1 MTRWR
6 SYPAL
11 IAAVLWLMWAVDA
24 SAPGSTDRAGKPKG
38 TDFLQFYVAASL
50 VRDGRADELYD
61 IRATDARA
69 RAIAP
74 GARDALY
81 VPIQSPAIAVALQPL
96 AALPYAR
103 AWMVWTSLLAAAFA
117 AACLV
122 LWRGA
127 GRLRAHPVESAAF
140 AAALPAF
147 YSTVLHGQLSAFA
160 LLLVALAL
168 WALRRD
174 ARFGA
179 GLLVGCLAFKPH
191 WVAAASVL
199 FVAAREWRVVGGIV
213 VSAAGQLALAC
224 AALGPRVAVAY
235 AGALRSISAIGDLLE
250 PRPSLSLRGLTS
262 VLVADARASL
272 VVYAVCSAL
281 VVSAAAHIWRTSQR
295 DEWRYSAWLL
305 ATALISPHVL
315 EYDLLLLAPVFVLL
329 GSWILEAPEEAS
341 RRLAIYCAAVLFA
354 APILTPLP
362 AAVRV
367 PLIVGAAAAL
377 FAAIAFTV
385 LESSAARAA
394 GILSPS

>member
-1 MTRWR
+1 
-6 SYPAL
+6 
-11 IAAVLWLMWAVDA
+11 
-24 SAPGSTDRAGKPKG
+24 
-38 TDFLQFYVAASL
+38 
-50 VRDGRADELYD
+50 
-61 IRATDARA
+61 
-69 RAIAP
+69 
-74 GARDALY
+74 
-81 VPIQSPAIAVALQPL
+81 
-96 AALPYAR
+96 
-103 AWMVWTSLLAAAFA
+103 
-117 AACLV
+117 
-122 LWRGA
+122 
-127 GRLRAHPVESAAF
+127 
-140 AAALPAF
+140 PAF

-199 FVAAREWRVVGGIV
+199 FVAAREWRVIGGIV

-262 VLVADARASL
+262 VL

-341 RRLAIYCAAVLFA
+341 RRLAIH
-354 APILTPLP
+354 
-362 AAVRV
+362 
-367 PLIVGAAAAL
+367 
-377 FAAIAFTV
+377 
-385 LESSAARAA
+385 
-394 GILSPS
+394 